1 MEVGSRATRMEFRM
15 HFPVFIWHPSRRQ
28 LRQFA
33 WGTALLLAVLSW
45 AGGPP
50 MPMRLAA
57 AFIFAL
63 GTVLPGVL
71 RWPYLGLL
79 FILYL
84 IARLINRL
92 ARTFS
97 PPASRQDTARQPKG
111 FQEHHDRPSATGT
124 HG

>member
-1 MEVGSRATRMEFRM
+1 
-15 HFPVFIWHPSRRQ
+15 
-28 LRQFA
+28 
-33 WGTALLLAVLSW
+33 
-45 AGGPP
+45 
-50 MPMRLAA
+50 MPLRLAA

-97 PPASRQDTARQPKG
+97 LPASRQDTARQPKG